1 MPNLYFS
8 IAGLF
13 CAALILI
20 ILIHNKTDIQ
30 KENRYYYV
38 MTLTSFFD
46 CLLSVIIIY
55 FAYVNYNEVTYQLI
69 IILNKLDFIHF
80 IVWPSMLFMYVLY
93 VVYNDKKPKVIKK
106 AQKIVGIIDLI
117 AVLIEFILPIKPFN
131 VDGAMTIL
139 GPGTNFV
146 YALVVIYLILIITT
160 LLINKKKMF
169 QKKFLP
175 ILFLILFSILA
186 LFIRSYYPTLII
198 IPAIIVYINMIMFFT
213 IENPDL
219 KLLEEVSKIKSE
231 TEKSNAEKSSFI
243 FMVSDEITT
252 FINAVDE
259 KLNNII
265 IVDEPNEQVKND
277 IKEVKN
283 ILQLG
288 RSRLK
293 NTIGISEVD
302 ANNLKIYNTKYN
314 FNNLINSIV
323 LSTKKKIKTDKIDFR
338 INLSETIPE
347 ELYGDSIKLK
357 QIICSLLDNS
367 IKNTKSGFIE
377 LKINPIIKNN
387 ICRLI
392 ISVEDS
398 GRGIDLFKQSEILN
412 NSSDL
417 TLKEISYKDNKIL
430 NLKTIKKIVNLIGGT
445 LSINSVNKNGTTMTI
460 TIDQKI
466 VNKEKTIHE
475 KEFELYEK
483 EKHNILI
490 AGIISNNEKTK
501 DSIKNVLK
509 KCDYKV
515 KEYTR
520 TMDCLDEIRN
530 EENYNLIFI
539 EENMEK
545 IDALSFQAKCKEIKG
560 FGAKIIVMTNK
571 KDLNYKKGLLDK
583 GFYGVIQI
591 PINKKELTNLISLN
605 K

>member
-20 ILIHNKTDIQ
+20 ILMHNKTDIQ

-38 MTLTSFFD
+38 MTITSFFD

-55 FAYVNYNEVTYQLI
+55 FAYVNYNDITYQLI

-93 VVYNDKKPKVIKK
+93 VVCNEEKPKIIKK
-106 AQKIVGIIDLI
+106 AQKIVFITDLI
-117 AVLIEFILPIKPFN
+117 AILIEFILPIKPFN

-139 GPGTNFV
+139 GTGTNFV
-146 YALVVIYLILIITT
+146 YAIVVIYLILIIAT
-160 LLINKKKMF
+160 LLINRKKML

-231 TEKSNAEKSSFI
+231 AEKSNAEKSSFI
-243 FMVSDEITT
+243 FMVSDEINT

-265 IVDEPNEQVKND
+265 TSDEPSKVIKD
-277 IKEVKN
+277 DLKEVKD

-314 FNNLINSIV
+314 FNNLINSII
-323 LSTKKKIKTDKIDFR
+323 LSTQKKIKTDKIDFR

-367 IKNTKSGFIE
+367 IKNTKYGYIE

-398 GRGIDLFKQSEILN
+398 GKGIDLFKQSEILN

-417 TLKEISYKDNKIL
+417 TSKEISYKDNKIL

-445 LSINSVNKNGTTMTI
+445 LSINSVNQNGTTMTI

-466 VNKEKTIHE
+466 ASKEKTIHE

-483 EKHNILI
+483 EKHNILM
-490 AGIISNNEKTK
+490 AGIISSNSKTR

-509 KCDYKV
+509 KCDYET
-515 KEYTR
+515 KEYKSTKE
-520 TMDCLDEIRN
+520 CLDEIRTK
-530 EENYNLIFI
+530 EKLNLIFI

-545 IDALSFQAKCKEIKG
+545 IDAINFLSKCKEIKK
-560 FGAKIIVMTNK
+560 FSSKVIVISSK
-571 KDLNYKKGLLDK
+571 KDLNHKKGLLDY
-583 GFYGVIQI
+583 GFYGVII
-591 PINKKELTNLISLN
+591 LPINKKELVNLINLN